1 MMNEIFE
8 KWAGALSWELQSS
21 MLALRDSME
30 ERGDEWGNTHGIKAE
45 YLNQLEQLGLI
56 EIKACGLA
64 AEFTSLGSNIVN
76 YCTC

>member
-1 MMNEIFE
+1 MMNEIFV

-21 MLALRDSME
+21 MQALRDSME
-30 ERGDEWGNTHGIKAE
+30 ERGDEWGSTYDIKAE
-45 YLNQLEQLGLI
+45 YLDELEHLSLI
-56 EIKACGLA
+56 ERKSLGSA